1 MNIFDPQVSGSLS
14 VSGSSEISGD
24 LRVLGTLFATISG
37 TAENAVSTSHA
48 AAYTLTSSFHQFT
61 SSYTTGAFTG
71 SFGGNGAG
79 LYNIP
84 ASGVTGLNLNKIV
97 SGSVSASIS
106 PNQGLT
112 VNTNIT
118 VSGSILPNDTLS
130 FDLGS
135 DSKRWRDIYLAGN
148 TINLG
153 GTKITKD
160 ENGNVQ
166 LKDSSNNLKNIIA
179 SEFQIGEGANAIIIK
194 RDGAGYFRLAGD
206 TQPYIAAQ
214 LSGSFTGSGAGLYD
228 IPASGV
234 TGLNLTRIAD
244 GSATASISQADGL
257 RINTNTELTGSLKIS
272 NINLGSDK
280 VILVNVT
287 DSGGK
292 FFIDGVRSPILSLIK
307 GFTYK
312 FLFPNIGAHPF
323 RFSTTNDGTHN
334 GGTVYTTGVTT
345 GSTPDYIQ
353 IEVTDSTPSTLYYFC
368 ALHHMMGNGIGVYS
382 DLLNVEADRQVVYV
396 DPSRI
401 ATTGS
406 NSFIGTETISGSL
419 SVTGSVNI
427 TGSISLNGQAIGTGK
442 LDEIVFNSYTSSND
456 TTNSLQNGRLD
467 LLETATSSLNTYTS
481 STDSKLNAIE
491 LTTGS
496 LNSYTSSTNT
506 RLGII
511 ETSTGSLNTFTSS
524 TNIRLGIIET
534 STGSLNSF
542 TSSASSKLLSIETST
557 ASLNS
562 FTSSTNSSL
571 NAIHISTG
579 SLNSYTSSNISNIN
593 SIHTATSSL
602 NSFSSSILSAVEV
615 TGSNLTVKGNL
626 LVKGTTTQIDST
638 TLNIGD
644 NIISLN
650 GAATNNA
657 GLVVQD
663 ASGASIISGSL
674 LWDTSTDFWKAGKLG
689 SEERIVLVNE
699 YNTLSTSIDSRA
711 SSLQTAT
718 SSLNSYTSSNTTNI
732 NAIHTA
738 TSSLNTFTSSANGRL
753 NSLETTTGSLN
764 IYTSSTNT
772 RLGVIESTTSS
783 LNTFTSST
791 NVRLNSLETA
801 SGSIR
806 NDFNTFTSSNN
817 SIESTQNSRLNN
829 LETASG
835 SIITDFNS
843 YTSSNNT
850 TNTTQNSR
858 LTAIETTTGS
868 LNTYTSSTNTR
879 LGVIESTTGSL
890 NSYTS
895 STNTR
900 LNNIETSTGSL
911 NTFSSSTNNRL
922 SSLESASSSIRT
934 DFNSFT
940 SSNNSV
946 ESTQNS
952 RLSALETST
961 SSLNSYTSSN
971 TTNITAIHTATSS
984 LNSYTSSTNTRLGV
998 IESTTSSLNTYT
1010 SSTNTRLGIIE
1021 TSTGSLNSYTT
1032 SNNSNINAI
1041 HTSTSSLN
1049 SFTSSINTTI
1059 KNRLNAENVISGS
1072 VQVTLS
1078 STTGY
1083 STFSSSLATTDLGQN
1098 NRLDSIEGK
1107 TGSYATTGSNT
1118 YQGSQTIT
1126 GSLYISQD
1134 LIVGGSSS
1142 INFISQSTLNIGTN
1156 LITVNAQNPGTRFG
1170 GLAVIDSGSSPTVSG
1185 SMLFDSINDQWVFV
1199 HQAIVGSPLT
1209 SSVLLMGPQSYDSL
1223 GSELY
1228 PTVNRIIKSVNA
1240 EHLGDSNITDTGTK
1254 VSINSNT
1261 EVTGTLKVTENISSP
1276 NITAIETS
1284 TGSLNTFTSSI
1295 LAAVELTGS
1304 NLTVKGNLLV
1314 KGTTTNVNTT
1324 TLDVDNNLI
1333 NLNGTGA
1340 TFAGLRVKDTTA
1352 PNQISGSLLWD
1363 ATNDY
1368 WIAGQLG
1375 SEQRLVRETE
1385 FNNVVNRVG
1394 SLETSTASLNT
1405 YTSSTNT
1412 RLGVI
1417 ESTTSSLNS
1426 YTSSTNNRL
1435 SSIETST
1442 GSLNTFT
1449 SSAAGRLSSLE
1460 TASGSIRTDFNSY
1473 TSSNNTTNNTQNSR
1487 LTAIEST
1494 TSSLNSYTSS
1504 NNTNIT
1510 AIHTAT
1516 SSLNS
1521 YTSSSNSRLSSIETA
1536 TSSLNSYTSSNNT
1549 TISGQNSR
1557 LTAIETTT
1565 GSLNSYTSSNTTNI
1579 NAIHTATSS
1588 LNSYTSSNN
1597 TNISAIHT
1605 ATSSLNSYTS
1615 SNTTNINAIHTAT
1628 ASLNSFTSSAGGR
1641 LNSIEGVT
1649 GSIASLN
1656 TYTGS
1661 NNTVIGT
1668 LQVATSSLNSYT
1680 ASNNT
1685 NINAIHTATSS
1696 LNTFTNSFNS
1706 AFSLSGADVTI
1717 KGNFTV
1723 SGTTTTVNSTTVA
1736 IGDNIIQLN
1745 GSGATNAGIVVRDAT
1760 SPTTTSGSL
1769 LWDTTNDKWIAGPL
1783 GAEDDVVLRTATQT
1797 LTNKTINAS
1806 QLVDASVTNAKLANS
1821 SFNIGTTSIS
1831 LGRSS
1836 ASQTLTGV
1844 SIDGNSATVTNGVY
1858 TTGDQTIGGAK
1869 TFSSNITNSA
1879 TADWYMYGFGTRGAS
1894 SGQYGMGL
1902 ASDIAN
1908 RTLSFHVPNHTA
1920 YSSSGAVP
1928 KFGWYSNG
1936 AVELMS
1942 LQSATGNLVVTGT
1955 IAASNLSGTNT
1966 GDQTTISGNAGSAT
1980 ILQTARNIGGVSFN
1994 GSANIDLPGVNTT
2007 GNQNT
2012 TGNANT
2018 STTLQT
2024 ARTIGGVSFNGS
2036 ANIDLPGVNT
2046 TGNQNTSGTASNI
2059 TAFTINQNVGS
2070 GNTPTFAGLTVG
2082 AGLATGRSSWGAPT
2096 NANIILTSSASD
2108 STGNCG
2114 IEFRSGNNF
2123 PSDGASIYFENNAS
2137 GGASERAKLT
2147 IRVEN
2152 DAEDF
2157 MELRAG
2163 NITLNSN
2170 TISAGGQNPSIIFQN
2185 SGTTIS
2191 SISSTGVYNGS
2202 ISGNAA
2208 TVTNGVYTNGSYS
2221 DPSWIT
2227 LLAGSKINGAVASA
2241 TNATAAA
2248 NISLTSLGNG
2258 SVNVNNGSSAVY
2270 RNENG
2275 SGAALSYSPVFHAG
2289 AGDTMW
2295 QIQGTYG
2302 TSGNGTFYFRQ
2313 GYSGS
2318 WGNWLT
2324 MLSSANYNSYSPTL
2338 TGGNASGT
2346 WGISITGNAA
2356 TATSADQIDGVGF
2369 RNTGSNDGVNAQ
2381 SLDSNGMTYVTNVD
2395 GSSTNLTGNATD
2407 GALYSQIYSSSWQ
2420 HQIYGDYRTGIMYA
2434 RGKNNGTWQSWKR
2447 VALSNSTTFSNV
2459 SSVSFTHNL
2468 GTANLTAQVFDSSN
2482 NMFFPSEINITST
2495 TVTVTFAANR
2505 TGRLVVTG

>member
-71 SFGGNGAG
+71 SFSGNGAG
-79 LYNIP
+79 L
-84 ASGVTGLNLNKIV
+84 
-97 SGSVSASIS
+97 
-106 PNQGLT
+106 
-112 VNTNIT
+112 
-118 VSGSILPNDTLS
+118 
-130 FDLGS
+130 
-135 DSKRWRDIYLAGN
+135 
-148 TINLG
+148 
-153 GTKITKD
+153 
-160 ENGNVQ
+160 
-166 LKDSSNNLKNIIA
+166 NN
-179 SEFQIGEGANAIIIK
+179 
-194 RDGAGYFRLAGD
+194 
-206 TQPYIAAQ
+206 
-214 LSGSFTGSGAGLYD
+214 

-257 RINTNTELTGSLKIS
+257 RINSNTELTGSLKIS

-280 VILVNVT
+280 VILINVT

-292 FFIDGVRSPILSLIK
+292 YFIDGVRNPVLSLIK

-368 ALHHMMGNGIGVYS
+368 TSHHMMGNGIGVYS
-382 DLLNVEADRQVVYV
+382 DLLNVEADRQVVYI
-396 DPSRI
+396 DPSII

-406 NSFIGTETISGSL
+406 NTFIGTETISGSL

-427 TGSISLNGQAIGTGK
+427 TGSITLNGQAIGTGK
-442 LDEIVFNSYTSSND
+442 LDEVVFNSYTSSND

-467 LLETATSSLNTYTS
+467 LLETATSSLNTFTTS
-481 STDSKLNAIE
+481 TNNRLNTIE
-491 LTTGS
+491 TYTGS
-496 LNSYTSSTNT
+496 LNTYTSSTNT

-764 IYTSSTNT
+764 TYTSSTNTRLGVIETTTGSLNIYTSSTNT

-895 STNTR
+895 STNAR

-1021 TSTGSLNSYTT
+1021 TSTGSLNTYTSSTNTRLGVIESTTSSLNSYTT

-1083 STFSSSLATTDLGQN
+1083 STFSSSLATTDLGQD
-1098 NRLDSIEGK
+1098 NRLSSIEGK
-1107 TGSYATTGSNT
+1107 TGSYATTGSNIFI
-1118 YQGSQTIT
+1118 GNQTIT
-1126 GSLYISQD
+1126 GSLYISEN
-1134 LIVGGSSS
+1134 LIVAGSSS
-1142 INFISQSTLNIGTN
+1142 IQHISSSVVNIADN
-1156 LITVNAQNPGTRFG
+1156 IITVNAQNPAVRFG
-1170 GLAVIDSGSSPTVSG
+1170 GLAVIDSGSSPQVSG
-1185 SMLFDSINDQWVFV
+1185 SLLFDATENEWIFV
-1199 HQAIVGSPLT
+1199 HQNQSAVT
-1209 SSVLLMGPQSYDSL
+1209 SALLIMGPETYNDL
-1223 GSELY
+1223 GNEIHL
-1228 PTVNRIIKSVNA
+1228 TNNRLVKSTND
-1240 EHLGDSNITDTGTK
+1240 EHVGDSNITDTGTK

-1261 EVTGTLKVTENISSP
+1261 EVTGTFISTGNISSP
-1276 NITAIETS
+1276 NITAIQIS

-1521 YTSSSNSRLSSIETA
+1521 YTSSANSRLSSIETATSSLNGYTSSANSRLSSIETA

-1579 NAIHTATSS
+1579 SAIHTATSS

-1879 TADWYMYGFGTRGAS
+1879 TADWYMYGFGARGAS

-1908 RTLSFHVPNHTA
+1908 RTLSFHVPNLAA
-1920 YSSSGAVP
+1920 YSNSGNTP

-1936 AVELMS
+1936 AVELMT

-1955 IAASNLSGTNT
+1955 ISASNLSGTNTGDQTNITGNAGTVTNGVYTTGDQSIAGTKTFTGTISVTAGEGREITTFMPSSYTTNDLVSGHEYGWYDDHWRLGMTRSAAAAGADFVVQWNGARRLSLTSGGNLSVTGTIGATNLSGTNT

-1994 GSANIDLPGVNTT
+1994 GSANIDLPGVNTS

-2012 TGNANT
+2012 TG
-2018 STTLQT
+2018 T
-2024 ARTIGGVSFNGS
+2024 A
-2036 ANIDLPGVNT
+2036 A
-2046 TGNQNTSGTASNI
+2046 NI
-2059 TAFTINQNVGS
+2059 TAS
-2070 GNTPTFAGLTVG
+2070 
-2082 AGLATGRSSWGAPT
+2082 
-2096 NANIILTSSASD
+2096 
-2108 STGNCG
+2108 
-2114 IEFRSGNNF
+2114 
-2123 PSDGASIYFENNAS
+2123 
-2137 GGASERAKLT
+2137 
-2147 IRVEN
+2147 
-2152 DAEDF
+2152 
-2157 MELRAG
+2157 
-2163 NITLNSN
+2163 SN
-2170 TISAGGQNPSIIFQN
+2170 T
-2185 SGTTIS
+2185 
-2191 SISSTGVYNGS
+2191 
-2202 ISGNAA
+2202 
-2208 TVTNGVYTNGSYS
+2208 
-2221 DPSWIT
+2221 
-2227 LLAGSKINGAVASA
+2227 
-2241 TNATAAA
+2241 
-2248 NISLTSLGNG
+2248 SLTSLSNLATVGTITSG
-2258 SVNVNNGSSAVY
+2258 TWQGSSISTTYTDAKVTSVSAGTGISVNTTTGAVTVSTSQNIATSA
-2270 RNENG
+2270 
-2275 SGAALSYSPVFHAG
+2275 SP
-2289 AGDTMW
+2289 
-2295 QIQGTYG
+2295 
-2302 TSGNGTFYFRQ
+2302 TFAD
-2313 GYSGS
+2313 
-2318 WGNWLT
+2318 L
-2324 MLSSANYNSYSPTL
+2324 TL
-2338 TGGNASGT
+2338 TGGFTVGGSLSRGTYTSASNYVTGADNIVLKGNSSGVSGIFFESEKDGTNINHPSDFAFIQFHSYGIGGSTGEANRLVIGASNDADDLIVLNPMATDGVKVRVGAGTTEYTVWHSGNLTNLNQLTNGPAYISGNQSISISGDATGSGT
-2346 WGISITGNAA
+2346 TSISLTVNSIQNR
-2356 TATSADQIDGVGF
+2356 GF
-2369 RNTGSNDGVNAQ
+2369 RNTGSNEGVNAQ